1 MNQNKFKYSGITPL
15 PSTFLIEQS
24 VLNILLTNPIIFK
37 EFASILQK
45 EFFYFKPHQV
55 LYETINSLFQNN
67 IVINLTTI
75 INKLQDQNQL
85 EEIGGIQKITTIIN
99 KFESVSNLES
109 YIVILNEKYLRRSII
124 DLGKKSIIWGYSTTL
139 EIKEILEKMEQL
151 IYSLNQQKINQK
163 IYSSAEIIDDI
174 FVEMKTKI
182 KKQSQSGFISSFK
195 DLDSILQGFQKNEL
209 IIIAGRPSMGKTAFS
224 LNIGKNIVNNYKI
237 PLIIFSLEMSRQQII
252 YRLIADDSNI
262 STTRL
267 KSGKMTGVE
276 WKLLSNSMKN
286 LSELPIFIDDTPNV
300 SLNEIGSKLRKIL
313 NNQKGNGLVIID
325 YLQLMKLNLKF
336 ENRVQEISY
345 ITRNLKLLSK
355 EFEIPI
361 ILLSQLSRNVESRT
375 NKRPM
380 LSDLR
385 ESGCIS
391 DNTLDLC
398 QPIKSLRKSK
408 IVYPNVLNF
417 SLKGIKPI
425 YGLYFENNVAIYLT
439 SNHKILSKDGWI
451 KVSELTSDQ
460 KVYSLIK
467 TNKEPKVLN
476 FSYNKI
482 SNISYL
488 GLSKVYD
495 ETIPFYHNYLKNN
508 FIFHNS
514 IEQDADVVIMLYRE
528 DYYTETKQKAQ
539 VTEFIIAKN
548 RNGPVGTAKLLFDS
562 GITTFKNI
570 ET

>member
-24 VLNILLTNPIIFK
+24 VLNIVLTNPMVFK
-37 EFASILQK
+37 EVSSTLKK
-45 EFFYFKPHQV
+45 EFFYFKPHQII
-55 LYETINSLFQNN
+55 YETINNLFENN
-67 IVINLTTI
+67 TPINLTMI
-75 INKLQDQNQL
+75 INKLEDDGSL
-85 EEIGGIQKITTIIN
+85 ESIGGIEKITNIIN
-99 KFESVSNLES
+99 KFESVANLES
-109 YIVILNEKYLRRSII
+109 YILILNEKQLRRSII
-124 DLGKKSIIWGYSTTL
+124 DLGKKSIIWGYSTSI

-151 IYSLNQQKINQK
+151 IYSLNQQKLSQK

-174 FVEMKTKI
+174 FNEMKTKI
-182 KKQSQSGFISSFK
+182 KKQNQSGFISSFK

-224 LNIGKNIVNNYKI
+224 LNLGKNIVNKYKI
-237 PLIIFSLEMSRQQII
+237 PLLIFSLEMSRQQII

-262 STTRL
+262 STTRI
-267 KSGKMTGVE
+267 KSGKMTGLE

-300 SLNEIGSKLRKIL
+300 SLNEISAKLRKIL

-345 ITRNLKLLSK
+345 ITRNLKLLAK
-355 EFEIPI
+355 EFEVPI
-361 ILLSQLSRNVESRT
+361 LLLSQLSRNVESRT

-391 DNTLDLC
+391 KKTFESFEML
-398 QPIKSLRKSK
+398 KSLKK
-408 IVYPNVLNF
+408 NKVVLPNISTF

-425 YGLYFENNVAIYLT
+425 YCVTFENGVEVDLT
-439 SNHKILSKDGWI
+439 SNHKVLGEQGWI
-451 KVSELTSDQ
+451 KISEVNENQ
-460 KVYSLIK
+460 KIYSLVK
-467 TNKEPKVLN
+467 RKNDERYFY
-476 FSYNKI
+476 FSYNI
-482 SNISYL
+482 INSISYH
-488 GLSKVYD
+488 GLNKVYD
-495 ETIPFYHNYLKNN
+495 ETIPFYHNYLKDNL
-508 FIFHNS
+508 ILHNS

-528 DYYTETKQKAQ
+528 DYYTETKEKAQ
-539 VTEFIIAKN
+539 ITEFIIAKN
-548 RNGPVGTAKLLFDS
+548 RNGPVGTAKLIFDS
-562 GITTFKNI
+562 AITTFKNI
-570 ET
+570 

>member
-24 VLNILLTNPIIFK
+24 VLNILLTNPVVFK
-37 EFASILQK
+37 EISSILKK
-45 EFFYFKPHQV
+45 EFFYFKPHQI
-55 LYETINSLFQNN
+55 LFEIINNLFENN
-67 IVINLTTI
+67 IPINLTLI
-75 INKLQDQNQL
+75 INKLEDQGLL
-85 EEIGGIQKITTIIN
+85 ENIGGIEKITSIIN
-99 KFESVSNLES
+99 KFESIANLES

-124 DLGKKSIIWGYSTTL
+124 DLGKKSIIWGYSTSVEL
-139 EIKEILEKMEQL
+139 KEILEKMEQL
-151 IYSLNQQKINQK
+151 IYSLNQQKITQK
-163 IYSSAEIIDDI
+163 VYSSAEVIDDI
-174 FVEMKTKI
+174 FNEMKIKI
-182 KKQSQSGFISSFK
+182 KKQSQFGFMSSFK

-224 LNIGKNIVNNYKI
+224 LNIGKNIVAKYKI
-237 PLIIFSLEMSRQQII
+237 PLLIFSLEMSRQQII

-262 STTRL
+262 STTRI
-267 KSGKMTGVE
+267 KSGKMTGIE

-300 SLNEIGSKLRKIL
+300 SLNEINAKLRKIL

-345 ITRNLKLLSK
+345 ITRNLKLLAK
-355 EFEIPI
+355 EFEVPI

-385 ESGCIS
+385 ESGCFS
-391 DNTLDLC
+391 QKSFESLETV
-398 QPIKSLRKSK
+398 KSLKKNELLFSK
-408 IVYPNVLNF
+408 VSTF

-425 YGLYFENNVAIYLT
+425 YSLGFKNGVTVYLT
-439 SNHKILSKDGWI
+439 STHKLLSSQGWI
-451 KVSELTSDQ
+451 KVSELNLNH
-460 KVYSLIK
+460 KIYSLVK
-467 TNKEPKVLN
+467 NTKVQESLKFEYN
-476 FSYNKI
+476 HLIHVSY
-482 SNISYL
+482 S

-495 ETIPFYHNYLKNN
+495 ETIKKYHNYLKSS
-508 FIFHNS
+508 FILHNS

-528 DYYTETKQKAQ
+528 DYYTETKEKSQ
-539 VTEFIIAKN
+539 VTEFIVAKN
-548 RNGPVGTAKLLFDS
+548 RNGPVGTARLVFDS

-570 ET
+570 